1 MEVSMS
7 DTLFKIKQIASLV
20 LFVAVLSLMGMIT
33 SRPIMIIAYAV
44 FFMAVIGIMF
54 VMMRKKQRHFELVQ
68 SSSKLFNKIV
78 GIVLLA
84 LALVTPTLIAF
95 RTNVINL
102 PSELSVF
109 AALGIVG
116 GVTLL
121 FLALILAAFYLIS
134 MKGHEMSK
142 RTIGYVLFIIAS
154 ALPGILMSRVD
165 STTTGIGSVY
175 YVAMA
180 VLILAYNG
188 VSYLTYQD

>member
-1 MEVSMS
+1 MS

-134 MKGHEMSK
+134 MKGHE
-142 RTIGYVLFIIAS
+142 IGRAHV
-154 ALPGILMSRVD
+154 
-165 STTTGIGSVY
+165 
-175 YVAMA
+175 
-180 VLILAYNG
+180 
-188 VSYLTYQD
+188 